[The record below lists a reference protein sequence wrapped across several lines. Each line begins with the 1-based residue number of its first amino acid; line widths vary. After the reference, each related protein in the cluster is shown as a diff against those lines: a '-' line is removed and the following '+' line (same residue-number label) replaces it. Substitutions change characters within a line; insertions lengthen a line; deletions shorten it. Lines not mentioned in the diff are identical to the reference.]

1 MIGFG
6 PVAQA
11 SSASVDF
18 SLIQATNASV
28 DEDQSTLSTTVESA
42 ESVETAEL
50 GFEYTPLSD
59 HEAELES
66 SLMCTRGCVLEYH
79 ACMWS
84 EWSTS
89 CDTELDV
96 CSTSC

>member
-1 MIGFG
+1 MFSFG

-11 SSASVDF
+11 SPASVDF
-18 SLIQATNASV
+18 TLIQATSANV
-28 DEDQSTLSTTVESA
+28 DEDQSTLPAAVES
-42 ESVETAEL
+42 VEL

-96 CSTSC
+96 CSTTCS